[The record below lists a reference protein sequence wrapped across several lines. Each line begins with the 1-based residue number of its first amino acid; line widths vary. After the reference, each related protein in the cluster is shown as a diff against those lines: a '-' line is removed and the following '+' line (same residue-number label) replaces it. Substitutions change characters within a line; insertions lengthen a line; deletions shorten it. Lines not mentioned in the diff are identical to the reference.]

1 MSTHSETHDA
11 SKYYVPHSSYF
22 PILGSVALFTLMLGA
37 ISLLNDWIPT
47 GWALLPGALLIFTM
61 FFVWFRTVIDE
72 NQRGIYNLDVDR
84 SFRMGMMWFITSEV
98 LFFAVFF
105 GALFYAR
112 NLSVPWLSGEGVKIF
127 NKLLIWKNYDA
138 AWPTNGPGVIGG
150 KANGTFETIPAFGL
164 PAINTAILLTSG
176 VTITIAHHA
185 LRVGK
190 RNILNIFLAATFL
203 LGFLFVYLQATE
215 YHEAYSELGLK
226 LSTGIYGATFFMLT
240 GFHGLHVTIGA
251 IMLVVIWLRTM
262 KGHFTPERHF
272 AFEGVAWYW
281 HFVDVVWLILFVF
294 VYWI

>member
-1 MSTHSETHDA
+1 MSTHSETHDS
-11 SKYYVPHSSYF
+11 SKYYVPSSSYF

-37 ISLLNDWIPT
+37 ISLLNEWIPT
-47 GWALLPGALLIFTM
+47 GWALLPGALLIFIM

-127 NKLLIWKNYDA
+127 NKLLIWKSYDA
-138 AWPTNGPGVIGG
+138 GWPTNGPGVIGG
-150 KANGTFETIPAFGL
+150 KTDGSFQTIPAFGL

-185 LRVGK
+185 LRAGK
-190 RNILNIFLAATFL
+190 RAVLQWGLFATLA
-203 LGFLFVYLQATE
+203 LGFTFVYLQATE
-215 YHEAYSELGLK
+215 YH
-226 LSTGIYGATFFMLT
+226 
-240 GFHGLHVTIGA
+240 
-251 IMLVVIWLRTM
+251 
-262 KGHFTPERHF
+262 
-272 AFEGVAWYW
+272 
-281 HFVDVVWLILFVF
+281 
-294 VYWI
+294 